1 MKKRT
6 QPIRTLRAGLVF
18 GGLFISLS
26 ALFAAP
32 KLSTGVAKG
41 VASEWQKVT
50 LPKSYKSMVVIAT
63 PNYSKKSVPIV
74 ARVRNA
80 KGKSFELMAQNPKG
94 KSVKAVD
101 VYYMVVEEGIY
112 SKKKDG
118 VTMEAVKVSI
128 KSTDRSGSWKGQKQS
143 YKNKYK
149 KPVVLGQVMSAN
161 DKNWSVFWA
170 SDGGTGAHNAKKLTI
185 GKHVAEDKNTK
196 RKTETVGYVVIESG
210 PGKINGKA
218 FFADSVTGVW
228 GLKKVKADI
237 KGLKKASVGV
247 ISQTGMKG
255 NDGSWPFLIDKK
267 PVSAKRVY
275 VSVDE
280 DTINDSE
287 RGHAPEIVCY
297 IVFE

>member
-1 MKKRT
+1 MKRRT
-6 QPIRTLRAGLVF
+6 QPIRTLKAGLVF

-101 VYYMVVEEGIY
+101 VYYMVVEEGVY

-128 KSTDRSGSWKGQKQS
+128 KSTNRSGSWKGQKQS

-161 DKNWSVFWA
+161 DKIGLFFGPATAAQALTRLINWQWANTWPKIKTPSV
-170 SDGGTGAHNAKKLTI
+170 
-185 GKHVAEDKNTK
+185 
-196 RKTETVGYVVIESG
+196 R
-210 PGKINGKA
+210 P
-218 FFADSVTGVW
+218 
-228 GLKKVKADI
+228 
-237 KGLKKASVGV
+237 
-247 ISQTGMKG
+247 
-255 NDGSWPFLIDKK
+255 K
-267 PVSAKRVY
+267 PLVMS
-275 VSVDE
+275 
-280 DTINDSE
+280 
-287 RGHAPEIVCY
+287 
-297 IVFE
+297 